1 MKENK
6 LSLPRLIV
14 SIASIVLGLAVIGGM
29 FGDLSSQGFTLFNN
43 IENVLNL
50 IKSIQSGETDPR
62 VMLDYGFLLSLIIPT
77 LLAVGVI
84 TILVEVIVLIVRLA
98 KQNVEFRE
106 KKLTKVST
114 RLGISTL
121 TLACGLLLV
130 FSSRSESLV
139 ISLGWGGWL
148 MLGASLAI
156 LVANTCVE
164 FFTSERTLGVRII
177 KCLASLVVPAFMV
190 LLAMPIFTL
199 GLVGDVSAFT
209 IGGPFSLFFNSI
221 ADPGTMSQLAL
232 FGVCAILV
240 VTSGALAGN
249 ILESLFEADE
259 ARFAK
264 RGVEYT
270 PEKKALGEAITALV
284 LFAIGFVGIVFG
296 PSMMGK
302 DTIYTMAGMSYG
314 PIAAVVVLLGL
325 VIAFFVLLRKERKET
340 SKEPVTV
347 VDIVENRP
355 VVEEEPAEE
364 EKAEEPSKEESVVEV
379 IAAAEVVKEEPVE
392 EEKAEE
398 PVKEEAPK
406 AEEAPVE
413 EKVEEAPK
421 AEEAPVE
428 EKAEEPAKEEAPKAE
443 EVKEEKPAKKAAPKK
458 APAKKEAPKKE
469 EKKEEPVK
477 EEKKA
482 EEKAEK
488 KEPAKKEASKG
499 DPGYR
504 TYHLVK
510 REDGKWEVK
519 FAGGQKAIKLF
530 DTQKEALEY
539 SKKMAETKVEKFL
552 FITPKER
559 TKDVF
564 KRRDNHLSN

>member
-62 VMLDYGFLLSLIIPT
+62 VMLDYGFLLSLVIPV

-84 TILVEVIVLIVRLA
+84 TILVEVIVLIVRLC
-98 KQNVEFRE
+98 KQECEYRE

-114 RLGISTL
+114 RLGISAL

-130 FSSRSESLV
+130 FSSRSDSLV

-221 ADPGTMSQLAL
+221 ADPETMSQLAL
-232 FGVCAILV
+232 FGVCSILV

-264 RGVEYT
+264 KGVEYT

-302 DTIYTMAGMSYG
+302 DTIYTMAAMSYG

-325 VIAFFVLLRKERKET
+325 VIAFFVLLRKEREET

-364 EKAEEPSKEESVVEV
+364 KVEEPSKEESVVEV

-392 EEKAEE
+392 EKVEE

-406 AEEAPVE
+406 VEEAPAE

-428 EKAEEPAKEEAPKAE
+428 EKVEEAPKAE

-539 SKKMAETKVEKFL
+539 SKKMAENQGGKVLVHNSKGANKGR
-552 FITPKER
+552 IQK
-559 TKDVF
+559 
-564 KRRDNHLSN
+564 KR

>member
-29 FGDLSSQGFTLFNN
+29 FGDLNSFTEQRFTLLED
-43 IENVLNL
+43 IDIVINV

-62 VMLDYGFLLSLIIPT
+62 VLMDYGFFVYLLVPT
-77 LLAVGVI
+77 LFAIGVI
-84 TILVEVIVLIVRLA
+84 VILVDVIILIVRLA
-98 KQNVEFRE
+98 KQDVEFKE
-106 KKLTKVST
+106 KKLTKTSVS
-114 RLGISTL
+114 LGVSGL
-121 TLACGLLLV
+121 TLACGLLLI
-130 FSSRSESLV
+130 FSERSDSLV

-156 LVANTCVE
+156 IVANVCVE

-199 GLVGDVSAFT
+199 GSINDVSAFNMYT
-209 IGGPFSLFFNSI
+209 GPFALFFNGITTPENMAELS
-221 ADPGTMSQLAL
+221 LY
-232 FGVCAILV
+232 GVCSILL
-240 VTSGALAGN
+240 VTSGAMAGN

-270 PEKKALGEAITALV
+270 PEKKALGEAIVALV

-302 DTIYTMAGMSYG
+302 ETIYTMAGMSYG

-325 VIAFFVLLRKERKET
+325 VIAFFVLLRKERQET

-347 VDIVENRP
+347 VDIVENSP

-364 EKAEEPSKEESVVEV
+364 KVEEPSKEEPAVEV
-379 IAAAEVVKEEPVE
+379 VAAAEVVKEEPAE
-392 EEKAEE
+392 EEKVEE

-406 AEEAPVE
+406 AEEVPVE

-443 EVKEEKPAKKAAPKK
+443 EVKEEKPVKKAAPKK
-458 APAKKEAPKKE
+458 APAKKEKEAPKKE

-477 EEKKA
+477 EEKTA
-482 EEKAEK
+482 EPKAEK

-539 SKKMAETKVEKFL
+539 SKKMAENQGGKVLVHNSKGANKGR
-552 FITPKER
+552 IQK
-559 TKDVF
+559 
-564 KRRDNHLSN
+564 KR

>member
-1 MKENK
+1 MFWKGKIWMKENK

-29 FGDLSSQGFTLFNN
+29 FGDLNSQGFTLFKD
-43 IENVLNL
+43 IEEVLNI
-50 IKSIQSGETDPR
+50 IKSIQSGGTDPR
-62 VMLDYGFLLSLIIPT
+62 VMLDYGFFMSLVIPT

-106 KKLTKVST
+106 KKLTKVSL

-130 FSSRSESLV
+130 FSQRTESLV
-139 ISLGWGGWL
+139 VSLGWGGWL

-177 KCLASLVVPAFMV
+177 KCLASLVAPAFMV

-199 GLVGDVSAFT
+199 GVVGDVSAFT
-209 IGGPFSLFFNSI
+209 IGGPFELFYNSI
-221 ADPGTMSQLAL
+221 TTPETMSQLAL
-232 FGVCAILV
+232 FGVCSILV
-240 VTSGALAGN
+240 VTSGAMAGN

-259 ARFAK
+259 AKFAK

-270 PEKKALGEAITALV
+270 PEKKALGEAIVALV

-302 DTIYTMAGMSYG
+302 ETIYTMAGMSYG

-347 VDIVENRP
+347 VDIVENTP

-364 EKAEEPSKEESVVEV
+364 EVEEPSKEEPAVEA
-379 IAAAEVVKEEPVE
+379 IAAAEVVKEEPVK

-398 PVKEEAPK
+398 PVKEEAL
-406 AEEAPVE
+406 VE

-421 AEEAPVE
+421 AEEVPVE
-428 EKAEEPAKEEAPKAE
+428 EKVEEAPKEE
-443 EVKEEKPAKKAAPKK
+443 EVKEEKPVKKAAPKK

-482 EEKAEK
+482 EAKAEK

-539 SKKMAETKVEKFL
+539 SKKMAENQGGKVLVHNSKGANKGR
-552 FITPKER
+552 IQK
-559 TKDVF
+559 
-564 KRRDNHLSN
+564 KR

>member
-14 SIASIVLGLAVIGGM
+14 SIASIVLGLVVIGGM
-29 FGDLSSQGFTLFNN
+29 FGDLDSQGLTLFKD
-43 IENVLNL
+43 IEEVLNV
-50 IKSIQSGETDPR
+50 IKSVQSGADPHIL
-62 VMLDYGFLLSLIIPT
+62 LDYPFFLSLVIPV

-84 TILVEVIVLIVRLA
+84 TILVEEIILVVRLA

-106 KKLTKVST
+106 KKLTKSSIK
-114 RLGISTL
+114 LGISTL
-121 TLACGLLLV
+121 TLTCGLLLI
-130 FSSRSESLV
+130 FSGRINSIV

-164 FFTSERTLGVRII
+164 FLTSERTLGVRII
-177 KCLASLVVPAFMV
+177 KCLASIVVPTFMV
-190 LLAMPIFTL
+190 LLTMPIFTL
-199 GLVGDVSAFT
+199 GVVGDVSALT
-209 IGGPFSLFFNSI
+209 VYGPFAIFYNGI
-221 ADPGTMSQLAL
+221 ASPETMSQLAL
-232 FGVCAILV
+232 FGICAILV
-240 VTSGALAGN
+240 VMSGAMAGN
-249 ILESLFEADE
+249 ILGSLFETE
-259 ARFAK
+259 EEKFTK
-264 RGVEYT
+264 RGIEYV
-270 PEKKALGEAITALV
+270 PEKKALVEVIIALV
-284 LFAIGFVGIVFG
+284 LFVIGFVGIVFG
-296 PSMMGK
+296 PSMMGQEN
-302 DTIYTMAGMSYG
+302 IYTMAAMSYG

-355 VVEEEPAEE
+355 VVEEEPIE
-364 EKAEEPSKEESVVEV
+364 EKVEEPSKEEPVVEV
-379 IAAAEVVKEEPVE
+379 IAAAEVVKEEPVK
-392 EEKAEE
+392 EEKVEEPVEE

-413 EKVEEAPK
+413 EKVEET
-421 AEEAPVE
+421 
-428 EKAEEPAKEEAPKAE
+428 PKAE
-443 EVKEEKPAKKAAPKK
+443 EVKEEEPVKKAAPKK
-458 APAKKEAPKKE
+458 APAKKESPKKE

-539 SKKMAETKVEKFL
+539 SKKMAENQGGKVLVHNSKGANKGR
-552 FITPKER
+552 IQK
-559 TKDVF
+559 
-564 KRRDNHLSN
+564 KR

>member
-29 FGDLSSQGFTLFNN
+29 FGDLNSFTEQRFTLLDD
-43 IENVLNL
+43 IDTVITV
-50 IKSIQSGETDPR
+50 IKSIQGGETDPR
-62 VMLDYGFLLSLIIPT
+62 VLMDYGFFVYLLVPT
-77 LLAVGVI
+77 LFAIGVI
-84 TILVEVIVLIVRLA
+84 VILVDVIILIVRLA
-98 KQNVEFRE
+98 KQDVEFKE
-106 KKLTKVST
+106 KKLTKTSVS
-114 RLGISTL
+114 LGVSGL
-121 TLACGLLLV
+121 TLACGLLLI
-130 FSSRSESLV
+130 FSERSDSLV
-139 ISLGWGGWL
+139 VSLGWGGWL

-156 LVANTCVE
+156 IAANVCVE

-177 KCLASLVVPAFMV
+177 KCLASLVVPAFMI

-199 GLVGDVSAFT
+199 GSTGDVSTFNMYT
-209 IGGPFSLFFNSI
+209 GPFALFFNGITTPENMAELS
-221 ADPGTMSQLAL
+221 LY
-232 FGVCAILV
+232 GVCSILV
-240 VTSGALAGN
+240 VASGAMAGN

-270 PEKKALGEAITALV
+270 PEKKALGEAIVALV

-302 DTIYTMAGMSYG
+302 ETIYTMAGMSYG
-314 PIAAVVVLLGL
+314 PIAAVTVLLGL

-347 VDIVENRP
+347 VDIVENTP

-364 EKAEEPSKEESVVEV
+364 KVEEPSKEEPAVEV
-379 IAAAEVVKEEPVE
+379 IAAAEVVKEESAEEKVE
-392 EEKAEE
+392 EEKVEE

-413 EKVEEAPK
+413 EKVEETPK
-421 AEEAPVE
+421 E
-428 EKAEEPAKEEAPKAE
+428 E
-443 EVKEEKPAKKAAPKK
+443 EVKEEKPVKKVAPKK
-458 APAKKEAPKKE
+458 APVKKEAPKKE

-482 EEKAEK
+482 EAKAEK

-539 SKKMAETKVEKFL
+539 SKKMAENQGGKVLVHNSKGANKGR
-552 FITPKER
+552 IQK
-559 TKDVF
+559 
-564 KRRDNHLSN
+564 KR

>member
-84 TILVEVIVLIVRLA
+84 TILVEVIVLIVRLC
-98 KQNVEFRE
+98 KQECEYRE
-106 KKLTKVST
+106 KKLTKVSIN
-114 RLGISTL
+114 LGVSAL

-232 FGVCAILV
+232 FGVCSILV
-240 VTSGALAGN
+240 VTSGAMAGN

-264 RGVEYT
+264 KGVEYT

-302 DTIYTMAGMSYG
+302 DTIYTMAAMSYG

-364 EKAEEPSKEESVVEV
+364 EQVEEPSKEESVVEV

-392 EEKAEE
+392 EKAEE

-406 AEEAPVE
+406 AEEAPAE
-413 EKVEEAPK
+413 EKVEETPK
-421 AEEAPVE
+421 AEEAPAE
-428 EKAEEPAKEEAPKAE
+428 EKVEEPAKEEAPKAE

-530 DTQKEALEY
+530 DTQIEALEY
-539 SKKMAETKVEKFL
+539 SKKMAENQGGKVLVHNSKGANKGR
-552 FITPKER
+552 IQK
-559 TKDVF
+559 
-564 KRRDNHLSN
+564 KR

>member
-29 FGDLSSQGFTLFNN
+29 FGDLNSQGFTLFKD
-43 IENVLNL
+43 IEEVLNI
-50 IKSIQSGETDPR
+50 IKSIQSGGTDPR
-62 VMLDYGFLLSLIIPT
+62 VMLDYGFFMSLVIPV

-84 TILVEVIVLIVRLA
+84 TILVEVIVLIVRLV

-106 KKLTKVST
+106 KKLTKVSL
-114 RLGISTL
+114 RLGISSL

-130 FSSRSESLV
+130 FSQRSESLV
-139 ISLGWGGWL
+139 VSLGWGGWL

-156 LVANTCVE
+156 LIANTCVE

-177 KCLASLVVPAFMV
+177 KCLASLVAPAFMV

-199 GLVGDVSAFT
+199 GLTGDVSAFT
-209 IGGPFSLFFNSI
+209 IGGPFELFYNSI
-221 ADPGTMSQLAL
+221 TTPETMSQLAL

-240 VTSGALAGN
+240 VTSGAMAGN

-270 PEKKALGEAITALV
+270 PEKKALGEAIAALV

-302 DTIYTMAGMSYG
+302 ETIYTMAGMSYG

-364 EKAEEPSKEESVVEV
+364 EVEEPAVEV
-379 IAAAEVVKEEPVE
+379 IAAAEVAEEEPVE

-398 PVKEEAPK
+398 PVKEETPVEEKVEESPK

-421 AEEAPVE
+421 T
-428 EKAEEPAKEEAPKAE
+428 E
-443 EVKEEKPAKKAAPKK
+443 EVKEEKPAKKATPKK

-482 EEKAEK
+482 EPKAEK

-539 SKKMAETKVEKFL
+539 SKKMAENQGGKVLVHNSKGANKGR
-552 FITPKER
+552 IQK
-559 TKDVF
+559 
-564 KRRDNHLSN
+564 KR

>member
-14 SIASIVLGLAVIGGM
+14 SIASIVLGLVVIGGM
-29 FGDLSSQGFTLFNN
+29 FGDLNSEGTTLM
-43 IENVLNL
+43 
-50 IKSIQSGETDPR
+50 KDIQTVIDVIVGVGRGSVDPR
-62 VMLDYGFLLSLIIPT
+62 VMLDYSFFLLLVIPV

-84 TILVEVIVLIVRLA
+84 TILVEIIVLVVRLT

-106 KKLTKVST
+106 KKLTKNSIK
-114 RLGISTL
+114 LGISTL
-121 TLACGLLLV
+121 TLTCGLLLV
-130 FSSRSESLV
+130 FSVRTDSKV

-177 KCLASLVVPAFMV
+177 KCLASIVVPAFMV
-190 LLAMPIFTL
+190 LLAMPILTL
-199 GLVGDVSAFT
+199 GLTGDVSVLT
-209 IGGPFSLFFNSI
+209 PGGPFELFYNSI
-221 ADPGTMSQLAL
+221 TTPETMSQLAL
-232 FGVCAILV
+232 FGICAILV
-240 VTSGALAGN
+240 VMSGAMAGN
-249 ILESLFEADE
+249 ILGSLFETE
-259 ARFAK
+259 EEKFTK
-264 RGVEYT
+264 RGIEYV
-270 PEKKALGEAITALV
+270 PEKKALVEVIIALV
-284 LFAIGFVGIVFG
+284 LFVIGFVGIVFG

-302 DTIYTMAGMSYG
+302 ENIYTMAAMSYG

-355 VVEEEPAEE
+355 VVEEEPVE
-364 EKAEEPSKEESVVEV
+364 EKVEEPSKEESVVEV
-379 IAAAEVVKEEPVE
+379 IAAAEVVKEEPVK
-392 EEKAEE
+392 EEKVEEKVEE
-398 PVKEEAPK
+398 PVKEETPK

-421 AEEAPVE
+421 AEE
-428 EKAEEPAKEEAPKAE
+428 
-443 EVKEEKPAKKAAPKK
+443 VKEEPVKKAAPKK

-488 KEPAKKEASKG
+488 KEPAKKDASKG

-539 SKKMAETKVEKFL
+539 SKKMAENQGGKVLVHNSKGANKGR
-552 FITPKER
+552 IQK
-559 TKDVF
+559 
-564 KRRDNHLSN
+564 KR